1 MAEIFLSYRRQD
13 SQSATGRL
21 ADALEA
27 HFGDERVFRDR
38 EFVAGEDFVDAIRRS
53 VQSATV
59 LLVVVGRHW
68 LDAADAQRRR
78 RLDDPRDFVR
88 LEIELALAAR
98 VAVVPVLV
106 EGATMPSA
114 ADLPA
119 SLGAFARCQAVELS
133 DSRWRYD
140 VEQLIAALQA
150 RYAIDV
156 GSPAARTGE
165 GRATLALTRV
175 ASDLFDLAL
184 HPTRL
189 IARQQ
194 TGRASDSARALAF
207 VAVAIFA
214 GNVLL
219 LFGFD
224 IGNPKGSSLG
234 QAVAANA
241 SWLLAGELVGLLFA
255 FLLAAA
261 LALAWRL
268 VGGGPAFRRAGIV
281 FAFIYGG
288 VWLGL
293 CTGAVVSGSAVQ
305 LVDSTFF
312 ARLLAAT
319 QASATAPDAAVAAM
333 PELRWRDAPYG
344 GVAAVLLLLAAG
356 LWAATFVWCIAAW
369 GAFRNAFATT
379 RARSWL
385 ATSLWLALLALVAWL
400 GKFLA

>member
-68 LDAADAQRRR
+68 LDAADAQGRR

-98 VAVVPVLV
+98 IAVVPVLV
-106 EGATMPSA
+106 EGATMPAA

-140 VEQLIAALQA
+140 VEQLITALQA
-150 RYAIDV
+150 RYAIDLD
-156 GSPAARTGE
+156 SAPARSGE
-165 GRATLALTRV
+165 GPATLALTRV

-207 VAVAIFA
+207 VVGAIWG
-214 GNVLL
+214 GNMLL

-234 QAVAANA
+234 QALAATA
-241 SWLLAGELVGLLFA
+241 SWLLAGEVAGLLFA

-261 LALAWRL
+261 LALAWRV
-268 VGGGPAFRRAGIV
+268 VGSGPAFRRAGIV

-288 VWLGL
+288 VWIGL
-293 CTGAVVSGSAVQ
+293 CTGMVLSGSAVQ

-312 ARLLAAT
+312 ARVLAMAH
-319 QASATAPDAAVAAM
+319 ASAAAPDAAFAAM
-333 PELRWRDAPYG
+333 PELRWGDAPYG
-344 GVAAVLLLLAAG
+344 GIAAVLLVLAAG
-356 LWAATFVWCIAAW
+356 LWAATFVWCVAAW
-369 GAFRNAFATT
+369 SAFRNAFATT

-385 ATSLWLALLALVAWL
+385 ATSLWLAMLAAVVWLAKNLV
-400 GKFLA
+400 

>member
-68 LDAADAQRRR
+68 LDAVDAQGQR

-106 EGATMPSA
+106 EGATMPFA
-114 ADLPA
+114 VDLPP

-150 RYAIDV
+150 RYAIDL
-156 GSPAARTGE
+156 GSAAARTGE

-207 VAVAIFA
+207 VAVAIFV

-234 QAVAANA
+234 QALAADG

-261 LALAWRL
+261 LTLAWRV
-268 VGGGPAFRRAGIV
+268 VGHGPAFRRAGIA
-281 FAFIYGG
+281 FAFIYGA
-288 VWLGL
+288 VWVGL

-312 ARLLAAT
+312 ARVLAAT
-319 QASATAPDAAVAAM
+319 RATAIAPEPAVAAM
-333 PELRWRDAPYG
+333 PQLRWRDAPYG

-369 GAFRNAFATT
+369 GALRNAFATT
-379 RARSWL
+379 RVRSWL
-385 ATSLWLALLALVAWL
+385 ATSLWLALLALVVWL
-400 GKFLA
+400 GEKLA

>member
-68 LDAADAQRRR
+68 LDAADAQGRR

-98 VAVVPVLV
+98 IAVVPVLV
-106 EGATMPSA
+106 EGATMPAA

-140 VEQLIAALQA
+140 VEQLITALQA
-150 RYAIDV
+150 RYAIDLD
-156 GSPAARTGE
+156 SAPARSGE
-165 GRATLALTRV
+165 GPATLALTRV

-207 VAVAIFA
+207 VVGAIWG
-214 GNVLL
+214 GNMLL

-234 QAVAANA
+234 QALAVTA
-241 SWLLAGELVGLLFA
+241 SWLLAGEVAGLLFA

-261 LALAWRL
+261 LALAWR
-268 VGGGPAFRRAGIV
+268 VAGSGPAFRRAGIV

-288 VWLGL
+288 AWIGL
-293 CTGAVVSGSAVQ
+293 CTGMVLSGSAVQ

-312 ARLLAAT
+312 ARVLAMAH
-319 QASATAPDAAVAAM
+319 ASAAAPDAAFAAM
-333 PELRWRDAPYG
+333 PELRWGDAPYG
-344 GVAAVLLLLAAG
+344 GIAAVLLVLAAG
-356 LWAATFVWCIAAW
+356 LWAATFVWCVAAW
-369 GAFRNAFATT
+369 SAFRNAFATT

-385 ATSLWLALLALVAWL
+385 ATSLWLAMLAAVVWLAKNLV
-400 GKFLA
+400 

>member
-68 LDAADAQRRR
+68 LDAADAQGRR

-98 VAVVPVLV
+98 IAVVPVLV
-106 EGATMPSA
+106 EGATMPAA

-140 VEQLIAALQA
+140 VEQLITALQA
-150 RYAIDV
+150 RYAIDLD
-156 GSPAARTGE
+156 SAPARSGE
-165 GRATLALTRV
+165 GPATLALTRV

-207 VAVAIFA
+207 VVGAIWG
-214 GNVLL
+214 GNMLL

-234 QAVAANA
+234 QALAATA
-241 SWLLAGELVGLLFA
+241 SWLLAGEVAGLLFA

-261 LALAWRL
+261 LALAWRV
-268 VGGGPAFRRAGIV
+268 VGSGPAFRRAGIV

-288 VWLGL
+288 AWIGL
-293 CTGAVVSGSAVQ
+293 CTGMVLSGSAVQ

-312 ARLLAAT
+312 ARVLAMAH
-319 QASATAPDAAVAAM
+319 ASAAAPDAAFAAM
-333 PELRWRDAPYG
+333 PELRWGDAPYG
-344 GVAAVLLLLAAG
+344 GIAAVLLVLAAG
-356 LWAATFVWCIAAW
+356 LWAATFVWCVAAW
-369 GAFRNAFATT
+369 SAFRNAFATT

-385 ATSLWLALLALVAWL
+385 ATSLWLAMLAAVVWLAKNLV
-400 GKFLA
+400 